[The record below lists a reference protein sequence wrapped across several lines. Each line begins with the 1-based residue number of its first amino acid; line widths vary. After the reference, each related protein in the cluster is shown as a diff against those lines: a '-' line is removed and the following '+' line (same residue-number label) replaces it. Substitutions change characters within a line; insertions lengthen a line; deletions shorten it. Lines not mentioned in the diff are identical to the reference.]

1 MDMQQGSNAIK
12 NTTPQAQVS
21 SARKATLTSTPSK
34 QDQAVLSCE
43 VGVRMRESRIMSGL
57 SQVDAAKRLG
67 YENSSKLAKIEK
79 GQSSRIPLWV
89 IRKAAV
95 LYDVSCDYLFGV
107 TQTMER
113 DDVSHASLRE
123 LHAFMFA
130 EFDKRHAQD
139 VAVMMGIRTK
149 LETIEKTIVLA
160 AMQAE
165 QLDEARAFIES
176 LPEWQEV
183 RGGNRLINHI
193 ERLHH
198 TVTSSA
204 LRFKDIKK
212 EMQVKSGT
220 EYQMN
225 LLLEV

>member
-1 MDMQQGSNAIK
+1 
-12 NTTPQAQVS
+12 
-21 SARKATLTSTPSK
+21 
-34 QDQAVLSCE
+34 
-43 VGVRMRESRIMSGL
+43 MRESRIMSGL

>member
-1 MDMQQGSNAIK
+1 MDMQQSSTAIK
-12 NTTPQAQVS
+12 NTTALTQS
-21 SARKATLTSTPSK
+21 NSARKATTTNTPSK

-43 VGVRMRESRIMSGL
+43 VGMRMRESRMMSGL

-89 IRKAAV
+89 IRKAAI

-107 TQTMER
+107 TETMER

-130 EFDKRHAQD
+130 DFDKRHAQD
-139 VAVMMGIRTK
+139 VAVMMAIRLK
-149 LETIEKTIVLA
+149 LETIEQMIVLA
-160 AMQAE
+160 SMQAK
-165 QLDEARAFIES
+165 QLEEAKQFVEV
-176 LPEWQEV
+176 LPEWQEI
-183 RGGNRLINHI
+183 RGGNRLVSYID
-193 ERLHH
+193 RLNH

-204 LRFKDIKK
+204 LRFKDIKR
-212 EMQVKSGT
+212 EMQIKAGV
-220 EYQMN
+220 EHQMN

>member
-1 MDMQQGSNAIK
+1 MDIQQGSNAIK
-12 NTTPQAQVS
+12 NTPGGVTVN
-21 SARKATLTSTPSK
+21 SARKATLTSTPSE

-43 VGVRMRESRIMSGL
+43 VGLRMRESRIMSGL

-67 YENSSKLAKIEK
+67 YKNSSKLSKIEK

-89 IRKAAV
+89 IRRAATI
-95 LYDVSCDYLFGV
+95 YDVSCDYLFGI

-113 DDVSHASLRE
+113 DDVSHAALRE

-130 EFDKRHAQD
+130 EFDKRHVQD
-139 VAVMMGIRTK
+139 VAVMMAIRLK
-149 LETIEKTIVLA
+149 LESIEQMIVLA
-160 AMQAE
+160 SEQAK
-165 QLDEARAFIES
+165 QLEEAKQFVEV
-176 LPEWQEV
+176 LPEWQDV
-183 RGGNRLINHI
+183 RGGNRLVNYIDRLNHTI
-193 ERLHH
+193 
-198 TVTSSA
+198 TSSA

-212 EMQVKSGT
+212 EMRIKSGT